1 MKHNSVIKIQT
12 TWMDHKEITVSEKIN
27 PWHTGGCMQA
37 FHRLSCLFGE
47 GYLLKNDPKS
57 VL

>member
-12 TWMDHKEITVSEKIN
+12 TWMDHKEITVSEKVN
-27 PWHTGGCMQA
+27 LWHTGGCMQA